1 MRRRFILLFAAAVA
15 AVAVASVG
23 YLALRFETV
32 RLGYEVAEARK
43 TQRKLLETRR
53 ELEIEAASLR
63 QPRRIEVIA
72 REALDME
79 IPGPDRIVPMTDAPR
94 EASARPAGRV
104 R

>member
-1 MRRRFILLFAAAVA
+1 MRRRFILLFAASVA

-43 TQRKLLETRR
+43 VQRRLIEERR
-53 ELEIEAASLR
+53 ELEVEAASLR
-63 QPRRIEVIA
+63 QPRRIESIA
-72 REALDME
+72 REVLDMTT
-79 IPGPDRIVPMTDAPR
+79 PGPDRIVPMMETPEAPT
-94 EASARPAGRV
+94 RPAGRV